1 VGVAWRS
8 PGPVHAHISGSWCAV
23 RRERRRNAEA
33 EQTRETEGKICM
45 LALQRGATQRS
56 RAQGWAGSVCRR
68 AGDRLQRVAEADHVA

>member
-8 PGPVHAHISGSWCAV
+8 PGPVHTHISGGWCAV
-23 RRERRRNAEA
+23 KRSERAQSNEALNAEP
-33 EQTRETEGKICM
+33 EQTRETEGTICI

-68 AGDRLQRVAEADHVA
+68 AGDRLQKGC